1 MPFRRSL
8 AARPAPWLLGA
19 GALCVACGG
28 MAQEPEATTGIAFTS
43 YEGHIAT
50 SYVSDAFVA
59 VQPGVAGAPASESR
73 LTQTDLRLEAFVM
86 AHGHVYHPKFIRLD
100 VGGGPVWQLG
110 RSESDVQSTRSQRGL
125 YNLSAHAT
133 ILPDKPYNGA
143 LFYEHLNPTL
153 LLSPGEIFN
162 QQSDKWGATF
172 SLQAPVSP
180 LPFTL
185 AATRTHTSGES
196 ALRVMD
202 DQVDQFTL
210 NGGRSLGSL
219 GRSQFGYH
227 QTQQLSSSGS
237 PQLPIQSTE
246 LRTRNFNIDTYLQW
260 GADRQHDLF
269 NSVALGSQEYT
280 LAQGQSPRLTDARL
294 LLHYRGTH
302 GPELNSNV
310 NLQLSRNAQD
320 TTTGAT
326 TATNTTTYRTASA
339 GATWTPSRQL
349 SATVGL
355 RSEDT
360 QAPQFTVKSTG
371 GEGSLRFEQP
381 LSFGL
386 LQASY
391 GLRMSQRNQTA
402 SAAQFSI
409 VGEQL
414 TLSGTAVVALSRP
427 FVVTSAVT
435 VSNLSRTQVF
445 VPGIDYVLSVV
456 GTTTRVQR
464 LISGGI
470 LDGQELLIDYL
481 ADSGG
486 TYASTQFEDNLDLNL
501 NLWRMVD
508 LYVRA
513 ALVEPQLESGTPTAP
528 LNTIRS
534 TLYGVRA
541 ELPVAATGLSLGG
554 FAERESRSETLAPY
568 ERSAAEVYLLGAV
581 PFTTSAEFRAA
592 ARRTRQTS
600 ALTLQEIDLS
610 GYDLSL
616 GWRWG
621 AGVHLSANTLYER
634 DLGALQSRDRRVGSL
649 RALWRFRQ
657 LSVTADLSRTRETQG
672 SYVRERTAGHVVMRR
687 DF

>member
-1 MPFRRSL
+1 MPSSRSL
-8 AARPAPWLLGA
+8 TACTVQRMLGA
-19 GALCVACGG
+19 GVLCAACGSL
-28 MAQEPEATTGIAFTS
+28 AQAPEEAPGIAFTS
-43 YEGHIAT
+43 HEGHVAT
-50 SYVSDAFVA
+50 SYVSDVFLSA
-59 VQPGVAGAPASESR
+59 QPGVAGGPASESR
-73 LTQTDLRLEAFVM
+73 LTQSDLRLEAFVM

-100 VGGGPVWQLG
+100 LGGGPVWQWG
-110 RSESDVQSTRSQRGL
+110 RSESDALSTRSQRGL

-162 QQSDKWGATF
+162 QQSDKWGASF

-180 LPFTL
+180 LPFTVT
-185 AATRTHTSGES
+185 ATRTHTAGDS

-202 DQVDQFTL
+202 DRVDQLTA

-227 QTQQLSSSGS
+227 QTQQFSSSGS

-246 LRTRNFNIDTYLQW
+246 LRTRNFNLDTYLQW
-260 GADRQHDLF
+260 GDDRQHDLF
-269 NSVALGSQEYT
+269 NSVVLGSQEYT
-280 LAQGQSPRLTDARL
+280 LMQGHAPRLTDARL

-302 GPELNSNV
+302 NPELSSNV
-310 NLQLSRNAQD
+310 DLQVGRSQQD
-320 TTTGAT
+320 A
-326 TATNTTTYRTASA
+326 NTTTNRLASA
-339 GATWTPSRQL
+339 GATWTPSRQI
-349 SATVGL
+349 SASLGW
-355 RSEDT
+355 RAEDT
-360 QAPQFTVKSTG
+360 QAPQFTVKSTT
-371 GEGSLRFEQP
+371 GEASVRFEQP

-391 GLRMSQRNQTA
+391 GLRMGQRSQTA
-402 SAAQFSI
+402 SAAQFSV
-409 VGEQL
+409 VGERL
-414 TLSGTAVVALSRP
+414 TLSGTAVAALSRP
-427 FVVTSAVT
+427 YVVISAVT

-445 VPGIDYVLSVV
+445 VPGIDYVVSVV

-464 LISGGI
+464 MISGGI
-470 LDGQELLIDYL
+470 LDGQELLIDYV

-486 TYASTQFEDNLDLNL
+486 TYASTQFDDNLDLNL
-501 NLWRMVD
+501 NVWRMVD
-508 LYVRA
+508 LYLRA

-528 LNTIRS
+528 LNTIHS
-534 TLYGVRA
+534 TLWGARA
-541 ELPVAATGLSLGG
+541 EVPLASTGLSLGG
-554 FAERESRSETLAPY
+554 FAERENRRETLAPY

-581 PFTTSAEFRAA
+581 PLTTSADFRAA

-600 ALTLQEIDLS
+600 ALALQEIDLN

-616 GWRWG
+616 GWRWR
-621 AGVHLSANTLYER
+621 AGVHLSANTLHER
-634 DLGALQSRDRRVGSL
+634 DLGALQSRDRRVDSL

>member
-1 MPFRRSL
+1 MPSRYRHTV
-8 AARPAPWLLGA
+8 RPVQRLLGA
-19 GALCVACGG
+19 GALCAACSSL
-28 MAQEPEATTGIAFTS
+28 AQAPEETPGIAFTS
-43 YEGHIAT
+43 HEGHIAT

-59 VQPGVAGAPASESR
+59 AQPGVAGGPASESR

-86 AHGHVYHPKFIRLD
+86 AHGHVYHPKFMRLD

-110 RSESDVQSTRSQRGL
+110 RSESDVLSTRSQRGL

-202 DQVDQFTL
+202 DRVDQLTL

-227 QTQQLSSSGS
+227 QTQQFSSSGS

-246 LRTRNFNIDTYLQW
+246 LRTRSFNLDTYLQW
-260 GADRQHDLF
+260 GDDRQHDLF
-269 NSVALGSQEYT
+269 NSVVLGSQEYM
-280 LAQGQSPRLTDARL
+280 LAQGHAPRLTDARL
-294 LLHYRGTH
+294 LLHYRGSH
-302 GPELNSNV
+302 GRELNSNA
-310 NLQLSRNAQD
+310 NLQISRDEQD
-320 TTTGAT
+320 V
-326 TATNTTTYRTASA
+326 NTTTNRQASA
-339 GATWTPSRQL
+339 GVTWTPARQF
-349 SATVGL
+349 SASLGW
-355 RSEDT
+355 RAEDT
-360 QAPQFTVKSTG
+360 QAPQFTVKSNG
-371 GEGSLRFEQP
+371 GEASLRFEQP

-402 SAAQFSI
+402 SAAQFSV
-409 VGEQL
+409 VGEHL
-414 TLSGTAVVALSRP
+414 TLSGTSVVALSRAY
-427 FVVTSAVT
+427 VVASAVT

-445 VPGIDYVLSVV
+445 VPGIDYVLIVV

-486 TYASTQFEDNLDLNL
+486 TYASTQFDDNLDINL
-501 NLWRMVD
+501 NLWRKLD

-513 ALVEPQLESGTPTAP
+513 ALVDPQLVSGTPTAP
-528 LNTIRS
+528 LNTIHS
-534 TLYGVRA
+534 TLYGARA
-541 ELPVAATGLSLGG
+541 EVPLASTGLSLGG
-554 FAERESRSETLAPY
+554 FAERENRRETLAPY
-568 ERSAAEVYLLGAV
+568 ERSAAEVYLLGSV
-581 PFTTSAEFRAA
+581 PFATSADFRAA

-600 ALTLQEIDLS
+600 ALALQEIDLN

-621 AGVHLSANTLYER
+621 AGVHLSASSLYER

-657 LSVTADLSRTRETQG
+657 LSVTADLSRTRESQG

>member
-1 MPFRRSL
+1 MTARAVRR
-8 AARPAPWLLGA
+8 LLGA

-28 MAQEPEATTGIAFTS
+28 MAQEPEATPGIAFTS
-43 YEGHIAT
+43 HEGHLAT
-50 SYVSDAFVA
+50 SYVSDAFMA
-59 VQPGVAGAPASESR
+59 AQPGVAGGPASESR

-86 AHGHVYHPKFIRLD
+86 AHGHVYHPKFIQLD

-125 YNLSAHAT
+125 YNFSAHAN
-133 ILPDKPYNGA
+133 ILPDKPYNGV

-172 SLQAPVSP
+172 SLLAPVSP

-185 AATRTHTSGES
+185 AATRTHTAGES

-202 DQVDQFTL
+202 DRVDQITL
-210 NGGRSLGSL
+210 NGGRSLGGL

-227 QTQQLSSSGS
+227 QTQQFSSSGS

-246 LRTRNFNIDTYLQW
+246 LRTRNFNLDTYLQW

-280 LAQGQSPRLTDARL
+280 LAQGLSPRLNDARL

-310 NLQLSRNAQD
+310 NLQLNRNEQD
-320 TTTGAT
+320 TNITT
-326 TATNTTTYRTASA
+326 NRLASA
-339 GATWTPSRQL
+339 GVTWTPSRQL
-349 SATVGL
+349 SASVGW
-355 RSEDT
+355 RAEDT

-371 GEGSLRFEQP
+371 GEGSIRFEQP

-391 GLRMSQRNQTA
+391 GLRMSQRSQTA

-409 VGEQL
+409 VGERVS
-414 TLSGTAVVALSRP
+414 LSGTAVVALSRP
-427 FVVTSAVT
+427 YVVASAVT

-445 VPGIDYVLSVV
+445 LPGVDYLLSEV

-481 ADSGG
+481 ADAGG
-486 TYASTQFEDNLDLNL
+486 TYAATQLEDNLDLNL
-501 NLWRMVD
+501 NLWRKVD

-513 ALVEPQLESGTPTAP
+513 ALVEPQLDSGTPTAP
-528 LNTIRS
+528 LNTIHS

-541 ELPVAATGLSLGG
+541 EVPVVSTGLSLGG
-554 FAERESRSETLAPY
+554 FAERETRRETLAPY

-581 PFTTSAEFRAA
+581 PFLTSADFRAA

-600 ALTLQEIDLS
+600 ALTLQEIDLN

-634 DLGALQSRDRRVGSL
+634 DLGALQSRERRVGSL

-657 LSVTADLSRTRETQG
+657 LQVTADLSRTRETQG